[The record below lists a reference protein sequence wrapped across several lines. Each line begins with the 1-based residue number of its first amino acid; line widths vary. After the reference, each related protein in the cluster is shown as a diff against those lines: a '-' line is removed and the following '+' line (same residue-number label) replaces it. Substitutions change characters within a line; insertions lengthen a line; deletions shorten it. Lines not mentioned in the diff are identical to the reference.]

1 MDLLI
6 LHHLEESF
14 DLLLLGRRG
23 RLRAYSGGQKGERTE
38 KSKFFHR
45 QRGCRDREQVTFLR
59 PSISFRERL
68 RPVRGAKTACDKKL
82 NRYPLPMAG
91 PGMFQSQNLSL
102 QQVLAPQLQ
111 QSLLILQAPLLELRN
126 LVQQEME
133 TNPVLEELAEPTEE
147 ERQVSESEPA
157 EDNFKEEFDQLAK
170 LDDEW
175 RDYMA
180 QSSSYSSR
188 SHEDEE
194 KRQFFFDSIAT
205 QETLQQH
212 LVGQLNQTALSG
224 DDRKTA
230 ELIIGNIDDNGFLQ
244 TTPEEM
250 AMNTGIPQED
260 FELMLTLVQS
270 FYPPGVGARDLRECL
285 LIQLKRGGREKSLE
299 YRVVSDHMTDLGK
312 RRFPEIARRMGI
324 TVEQVQKAANNI
336 AQLDPRPGQIFAEA
350 PQNYVLPDVTV
361 EKIQG
366 QYQVILNG
374 EQIPHLRISNTY
386 KDIMS
391 QDGSNGEVKDYIR
404 DKIRSGKFLIK
415 SIHQRQQ
422 TISNIAHQIVARQK
436 EFLEQ
441 GSAHLKPMTMVQ
453 IADAVGVH
461 ETTVSRAISGKYI
474 STPQGVFEM
483 KYFFTPGYQTSSG
496 VSMSNTSVKEA
507 ILDLVKGEAGSAPLS
522 DKEIVE
528 ILGQRG
534 IPIARRTVAKYRTEL
549 NILPSNMR
557 RKY

>member
-1 MDLLI
+1 M
-6 LHHLEESF
+6 H
-14 DLLLLGRRG
+14 
-23 RLRAYSGGQKGERTE
+23 
-38 KSKFFHR
+38 
-45 QRGCRDREQVTFLR
+45 
-59 PSISFRERL
+59 
-68 RPVRGAKTACDKKL
+68 
-82 NRYPLPMAG
+82 
-91 PGMFQSQNLSL
+91 QSQNLSL
-102 QQVLAPQLQ
+102 HQVLAPQLQ

-133 TNPVLEELAEPTEE
+133 TNPVLEELPNEPDAN
-147 ERQVSESEPA
+147 ERSEADTAADEK
-157 EDNFKEEFDQLAK
+157 FKEEFDKLAK
-170 LDDEW
+170 LDEEW

-180 QSSSYSSR
+180 QSSSYSGR
-188 SHEDEE
+188 SQEAED

-212 LVGQLNQTALSG
+212 LMGQLNQNVLNAI
-224 DDRKTA
+224 DRKTA

-244 TTPEEM
+244 ITPEEM
-250 AMNTGIPQED
+250 ALNTGIPQED
-260 FELMLTLVQS
+260 FENMLTLIQS

-285 LIQLKRGGREKSLE
+285 LIQLKREGRQTSLE
-299 YRVVSDHMTDLGK
+299 YKIISEHMQDLGK

-324 TVEQVQKAANNI
+324 SVEQVQKCANNI
-336 AQLDPRPGQIFAEA
+336 ARLDPRPGQVFAAA

-361 EKIQG
+361 EKVNG
-366 QYQVILNG
+366 TYQVILNG

-386 KDIMS
+386 KDIMA
-391 QDGSNGEVKDYIR
+391 QDGKGSDVKDYIR

-422 TISNIAHQIVARQK
+422 TISNIAHQIVKRQG
-436 EFLEQ
+436 EFFEK
-441 GSAHLKPMTMVQ
+441 GSSYLKPMTMVQ

-461 ETTVSRAISGKYI
+461 ETTVSRAISGKYMA
-474 STPQGVFEM
+474 TPQGVFDM

-496 VSMSNTSVKEA
+496 ESMSNTSVKGA
-507 ILDLVKGEAGSAPLS
+507 ILDLVKNEGGNAPLS

-528 ILGQRG
+528 ILSKRG

>member
-1 MDLLI
+1 
-6 LHHLEESF
+6 
-14 DLLLLGRRG
+14 
-23 RLRAYSGGQKGERTE
+23 
-38 KSKFFHR
+38 
-45 QRGCRDREQVTFLR
+45 
-59 PSISFRERL
+59 
-68 RPVRGAKTACDKKL
+68 
-82 NRYPLPMAG
+82 MAG
-91 PGMFQSQNLSL
+91 PGMQQSQNLSL

-133 TNPVLEELAEPTEE
+133 TNPVLEELASAPNDD
-147 ERQVSESEPA
+147 EREAPENSA
-157 EDNFKEEFDQLAK
+157 ADDKFKEEFDQLAK

-180 QSSSYSSR
+180 QSSSYSGR
-188 SHEDEE
+188 SQEDEDR
-194 KRQFFFDSIAT
+194 RQFFFNSIIT

-212 LVGQLNQTALSG
+212 LMGQLNQTVLDAG
-224 DDRKTA
+224 DRKTA
-230 ELIIGNIDDNGFLQ
+230 EVIIGNVDDNGFLQ
-244 TTPEEM
+244 ATPEEM
-250 AMNTGIPQED
+250 SMNTGIPQHD
-260 FELMLTLVQS
+260 FETMLTLIQS

-285 LIQLKRGGREKSLE
+285 LIQLKREGKQSSLE
-299 YRVVSDHMTDLGK
+299 YKIIAEHMEDLGK

-324 TVEQVQKAANNI
+324 SVEQVQKCAKNI

-350 PQNYVLPDVTV
+350 PQNYVLPDVAV
-361 EKIQG
+361 EKVNG
-366 QYQVILNG
+366 QYQIILNG
-374 EQIPHLRISNTY
+374 EQIPRLRISNTY
-386 KDIMS
+386 KDIMA
-391 QDGSNGEVKDYIR
+391 QGGNGSEVKDYIR

-422 TISNIAHQIVARQK
+422 TISNIAHQIVSRQQ
-436 EFLEQ
+436 EFLDR
-441 GSAHLKPMTMVQ
+441 GTAYLKPTTMRE

-483 KYFFTPGYQTSSG
+483 KYFFTPGYETAG
-496 VSMSNTSVKEA
+496 GGMISNTSVKEA
-507 ILDLVKGEAGSAPLS
+507 IMDLVKSESGNSPLS

-528 ILGQRG
+528 ILSERG

>member
-1 MDLLI
+1 
-6 LHHLEESF
+6 
-14 DLLLLGRRG
+14 
-23 RLRAYSGGQKGERTE
+23 
-38 KSKFFHR
+38 
-45 QRGCRDREQVTFLR
+45 
-59 PSISFRERL
+59 
-68 RPVRGAKTACDKKL
+68 
-82 NRYPLPMAG
+82 MAG
-91 PGMFQSQNLSL
+91 PGMHQTQNLSL

-133 TNPVLEELAEPTEE
+133 TNPVLEELADEPNPEEKVETEPSADE
-147 ERQVSESEPA
+147 
-157 EDNFKEEFDQLAK
+157 NFKEEFDKLAK
-170 LDDEW
+170 LDEEW

-180 QSSSYSSR
+180 QSSSYAGR
-188 SHEDEE
+188 SQEAED
-194 KRQFFFDSIAT
+194 KRQFFFDSIPT

-212 LVGQLNQTALSG
+212 LMSQLNQQVLNAN
-224 DDRKTA
+224 DRKTA

-250 AMNTGIPQED
+250 ALNTGIAQED
-260 FELMLTLVQS
+260 FEHMLTLIQS
-270 FYPPGVGARDLRECL
+270 FHPPGVGARDLRECL
-285 LIQLKRGGREKSLE
+285 LIQLKRDGRQNSLE
-299 YRVVSDHMTDLGK
+299 YKIISDHMADLGK

-324 TVEQVQKAANNI
+324 GAEQVQKCANNI
-336 AQLDPRPGQIFAEA
+336 AQLDPRPGAIFAEA
-350 PQNYVLPDVTV
+350 PKNYVLPDVTV
-361 EKIQG
+361 EKING
-366 QYQVILNG
+366 EYQVILNG

-386 KDIMS
+386 KDIMA
-391 QDGSNGEVKDYIR
+391 QDSNGSEVKDYIR

-422 TISNIAHQIVARQK
+422 TISNIAHQIVGRQR
-436 EFLEQ
+436 EFFDK
-441 GSAHLKPMTMVQ
+441 GSAFLKPMTMVQ

-461 ETTVSRAISGKYI
+461 ETTVSRAISGKYM

-483 KYFFTPGYQTSSG
+483 KYFFTPGYQTASG
-496 VSMSNTSVKEA
+496 ESMSNTSVKEA
-507 ILDLVKGEAGSAPLS
+507 ILDLVKNEDGNAPLS

-528 ILGQRG
+528 ILSKRG